1 MNNPM
6 MTISQL
12 LEKKKLFLL
21 VIALSVLVLMGI
33 AQDYLEASFHQ
44 YSFYISESLLF
55 KSFWLF
61 FIPVA
66 WFFTRFEYLLSN
78 KWYLRLLTVFLL
90 SLAHVILFAL
100 TLHFMS
106 ALSLP
111 HTYSFIWAVKKTIAE
126 DVYKYIA
133 FYGLLVYWNSRNQT
147 VAAAPVSEAGYEK
160 VLLIASG
167 KKNITVPVSEITC
180 IVSDSPYIAV
190 YTRHE
195 KHLYNS
201 SLKELMLK
209 LDPVVFI
216 KVHRSS
222 IVNIRQVVSFK
233 SRLNGDYDIE
243 LKNGKTV
250 RMSRSFSKDFRQR
263 FQ

>member
-1 MNNPM
+1 M
-6 MTISQL
+6 MTVSQL
-12 LEKKKLFLL
+12 LEKRKILLL
-21 VIALSVLVLMGI
+21 VIILAVLAAMGI
-33 AQDYLEASFHQ
+33 VQDYLEASFHQ

-66 WFFTRFEYLLSN
+66 WLFTRFEYLLGQ
-78 KWYLRLLTVFLL
+78 KWYLRLLTIVLL
-90 SLAHVILFAL
+90 SLVHVMLFAL
-100 TLHFMS
+100 TLFFMS
-106 ALSLP
+106 AISLP
-111 HTYSFIWAVKKTIAE
+111 HTYGFIWAVKKTIAE
-126 DVYKYIA
+126 DFYKYIA

-147 VAAAPVSEAGYEK
+147 LAPAPVSKTEYENI
-160 VLLIASG
+160 LLIANG
-167 KKNITVPVSEITC
+167 KKNIAVPVSEITC

-190 YTRHE
+190 YTEHE

-209 LDPVVFI
+209 LDPEVFI

-243 LKNGKTV
+243 LKNGKTI

-263 FQ
+263 YQ